1 MINIFEYHFIVTK
14 GNMYRNDLTAKNYLI
29 KAKSDRGAWI
39 IITALAHD
47 DLNRNEHIE
56 KIELIEVE

>member
-1 MINIFEYHFIVTK
+1 
-14 GNMYRNDLTAKNYLI
+14 MYRNDLTAKNYII

-39 IITALAHD
+39 IASSLAHD
-47 DLNRNEHIE
+47 DINRNEHIE

>member
-1 MINIFEYHFIVTK
+1 
-14 GNMYRNDLTAKNYLI
+14 MYRNDLKAKNYLI

-39 IITALAHD
+39 IATSLAHD
-47 DLNRNEHIE
+47 DLIRNEHIE